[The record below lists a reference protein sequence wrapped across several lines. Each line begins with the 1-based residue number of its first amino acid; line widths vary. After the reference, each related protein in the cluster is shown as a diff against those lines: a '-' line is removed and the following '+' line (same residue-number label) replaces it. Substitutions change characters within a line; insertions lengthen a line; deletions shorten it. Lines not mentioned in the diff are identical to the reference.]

1 MHNLIYWIQSFVLP
15 HLPNETLMIFD
26 VFHWTSSLCFGSL
39 TACHLILY
47 CVFDLMLASSWQTM
61 VLDCIVQGMCR
72 WNNPA
77 DRYEM
82 NHSYSLWHLCLLFWR
97 EEILLGG
104 DLQCYQVRP
113 WDLYLSGGSVIKRQ
127 EKRKWVRER
136 DWVWLD
142 WTVAL
147 SSNGW
152 FKHKYC
158 EMNGELHITTGI
170 MRRYYTLK
178 WEQVSSLKYYKWY
191 IGL

>member
-1 MHNLIYWIQSFVLP
+1 MHNLIYWIQSFVLT
-15 HLPNETLMIFD
+15 HFPNDTLMIFG
-26 VFHWTSSLCFGSL
+26 VFLWTSSLCFGSL
-39 TACHLILY
+39 TACHLILD

-61 VLDCIVQGMCR
+61 VLDCIVQGMCH

-82 NHSYSLWHLCLLFWR
+82 NYSYSLWHLCLLFWR
-97 EEILLGG
+97 EETMLGG
-104 DLQCYQVRP
+104 DL
-113 WDLYLSGGSVIKRQ
+113 LTTLSSKAMWSVSIRRNKE

-158 EMNGELHITTGI
+158 EKNGELHITTGI
-170 MRRYYTLK
+170 MRRYYILK
-178 WEQVSSLKYYKWY
+178 WD
-191 IGL
+191 